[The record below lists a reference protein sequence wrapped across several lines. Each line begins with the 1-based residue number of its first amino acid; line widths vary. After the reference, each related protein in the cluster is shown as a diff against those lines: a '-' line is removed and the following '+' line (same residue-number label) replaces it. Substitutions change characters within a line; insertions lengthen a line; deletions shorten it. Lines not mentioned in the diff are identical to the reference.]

1 MEFLSTFPLSHHQYA
16 QLFAESGG
24 VLNPE
29 SSVNS
34 SAKDA
39 NIEIQK
45 TNEII
50 TKQKLKQR

>member
-34 SAKDA
+34 SANDA